1 MEEKIQLADVHFS
14 YSEHFE
20 SALRGIDL
28 EIDQGQCVLICGASG
43 SGKSTLT
50 RLFNGL
56 SPNYVEGDLK
66 GQVRVFGLDPEED
79 PIEDFVPVAGSVFQN
94 PKTQHFTTTARNELA
109 FPLENSGIKPE
120 KIEQKIRHI
129 SQTFQMEPLLD
140 QNIFNLSGG
149 QKQQLAFA
157 TATILGPDLL
167 VLDEVTSNLD
177 QTSITRLKEMTARLK
192 AQGVTIVLSEHR
204 LAWLK
209 DLVDRV
215 ILLEEGK
222 IRQVWSRE
230 KFRALSNDELHGF
243 NLRSNNLTPYHEK
256 IEKKDPRTEV
266 NQEAPLKTDHLS
278 VGYDKAYPLLRDL
291 NLSFFGGHV
300 TGIMGDNGRGK
311 TTLAETLMGLLK
323 PLNGD
328 IYWQG
333 EKVKSKEL
341 IKESFLV
348 MQDTNYQL
356 FSDSVEKEVALTSE
370 SDEEVDTVLE
380 RLGLLD
386 LKERHPMSLSGG
398 QKQRVAIASALLSN
412 KEVLIFD
419 EPTSGLDYHNM
430 QIFGDLLKDLKKMN
444 KVILVITHDVE
455 LAAEWCDSII
465 QL

>member
-1 MEEKIQLADVHFS
+1 MEEKIQLTDVHFS
-14 YSEHFE
+14 YSDHFD
-20 SALRGIDL
+20 SVLKGIDL
-28 EIDQGQCVLICGASG
+28 EINPGECVLICGASG

-56 SPNYVEGDLK
+56 SPNYVEGDLQ
-66 GQVRVFGLDPEED
+66 GQVSIFGLEPDYH

-109 FPLENSGIKPE
+109 FPLENSGLEPE
-120 KIEQKIRHI
+120 KIGQKVRQI
-129 SQTFQMEPLLD
+129 SQEFQLEHLLD
-140 QNIFNLSGG
+140 QNIFTLSGG

-157 TATILGPDLL
+157 TATVLGPKLL

-177 QTSITRLKEMTARLK
+177 QNSTARLQEMAAQLK
-192 AQGVTIVLSEHR
+192 SQGVTIILTEHR

-215 ILLEEGK
+215 ILLKDGEISQEWSGEE
-222 IRQVWSRE
+222 
-230 KFRALSNDELHGF
+230 FRSLSNEYLHGF
-243 NLRSNNLTPYHEK
+243 NLRSIDLSPYQEK
-256 IEKKDPRTEV
+256 IEEKGQRTEV
-266 NQEAPLKTDHLS
+266 NQEVPLKMEHLA
-278 VGYDKAYPLLRDL
+278 VGYDKEFPLFSDL
-291 NLSFFGGHV
+291 NLSFFEGHV

-323 PLNGD
+323 PLDGD
-328 IYWQG
+328 IYWRG
-333 EKVKSKEL
+333 EKVKSRQL

-356 FSDSVEKEVALTSE
+356 FSDSVEKEVTLASGLNADV
-370 SDEEVDTVLE
+370 DEVLE

-386 LKERHPMSLSGG
+386 LKDRHPMSLSGG
-398 QKQRVAIASALLSN
+398 EKQRVAIASALLSN

-430 QIFGDLLKDLKKMN
+430 QIFGDLLNDLKEMN
-444 KVILVITHDVE
+444 KVIVVITHDVE